1 MILMTTTLINPLYAD
16 TPVTIINYTTTVMQA
31 GSRFMAT
38 CRVTNETLNYTEIKW
53 YNSKGA
59 LIVKADNFKTMEGML
74 SLDLV
79 INPVNTSDAGRYT
92 CRTFVQ
98 DRIIELAETKEM
110 NVTVKSKYIHIVTI
124 WWT

>member
-1 MILMTTTLINPLYAD
+1 MYAD
-16 TPVTIINYTTTVMQA
+16 TPVTVINYTITVVQA
-31 GSRFMAT
+31 GSKFRAT
-38 CRVTNETLNYTEIKW
+38 CRVANEILNYTEIKW

-59 LIVKADNFKTMEGML
+59 LIVKADNFKTMEEML

-79 INPVNTSDAGRYT
+79 INPMNMSDAGRYT

-110 NVTVKSKYIHIVTI
+110 NVTVKSKYI
-124 WWT
+124 